1 MIGDPMK
8 KLPPRIVIDEIQ
20 FAQLVRGKPIE
31 LRAWGGNAIA
41 EVALA
46 DIGWDR
52 MYFQIERAMRDAGE
66 TIKE

>member
-1 MIGDPMK
+1 MSDPAK
-8 KLPPRIVIDEIQ
+8 TLPHRIVIDESQ

-31 LRAWGGNAIA
+31 LMAYGEARPIA

-52 MYFQIERAMRDAGE
+52 MYFHIESALREMGDGD
-66 TIKE
+66 I